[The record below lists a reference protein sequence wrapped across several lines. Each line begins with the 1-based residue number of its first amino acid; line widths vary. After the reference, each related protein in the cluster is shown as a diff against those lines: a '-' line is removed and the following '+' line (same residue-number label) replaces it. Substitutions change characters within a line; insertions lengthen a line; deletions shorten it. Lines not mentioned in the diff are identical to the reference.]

1 MKTTKNPP
9 AVGAYG
15 IDWNNVDLDSPSESD
30 SNLIEPLT
38 FDALLLEISCNLPD
52 INPATV
58 RAQFYQDLHS
68 RVIEAR
74 EIFEANLANI
84 VAHARKERAKS

>member
-9 AVGAYG
+9 VVGAYG

-38 FDALLLEISCNLPD
+38 FDALLLEINCNLPD
-52 INPATV
+52 INPVTV
-58 RAQFYQDLHS
+58 AAQFEEDLRA
-68 RVIEAR
+68 RVTEAR
-74 EIFEANLANI
+74 DIFMANLSNI